1 MKHNLILSLLLI
13 TVLFLPLS
21 LLGQEKPADTLS
33 SIHGQVFKY
42 GSPPP
47 PFPPSTTCLSV
58 HGMVTMVSNGDTLRV
73 EAGTYGIFSVPEIAS
88 GQVSIIE
95 VLVKVKNRMGEFDGP
110 TIPIRVS
117 FELMPGNNI
126 ILIPV
131 EDFFETMPS
140 ANYSIVT
147 MEGDDWIFHY
157 PSMKGI
163 GLYAADKLKDFPGTT
178 YNKRKETITIPKDG
192 IYRAYVDGAYIFA
205 LNPDE
210 VE

>member
-1 MKHNLILSLLLI
+1 MNIIHIFSRLLI
-13 TVLFLPLS
+13 IGLFLPLT
-21 LLGQEKPADTLS
+21 LWGQEMPEDSLS

-42 GSPPP
+42 ASPPP

-95 VLVKVKNRMGEFDGP
+95 VSLRNRMGEFDGR

-131 EDFFETMPS
+131 EDYFETMPS
-140 ANYSIVT
+140 ANYSVVT

-163 GLYAADKLKDFPGTT
+163 GLYAADKLKDFPGTK
-178 YNKRKETITIPKDG
+178 YNRRNETITIPKDG
-192 IYRAYVDGAYIFA
+192 IYRAFVDGAYIFA
-205 LNPDE
+205 LDPSSSK
-210 VE
+210 

>member
-1 MKHNLILSLLLI
+1 MNKILIPFLLLI
-13 TVLFLPLS
+13 TGFFLPLS

-47 PFPPSTTCLSV
+47 PFPPSTTCLGV
-58 HGMVTMVSNGDTLRV
+58 IGLVTMVSNGDTLRV
-73 EAGTYGIFSVPEIAS
+73 GTDNYGIFSVPEIAS
-88 GQVSIIE
+88 RQVSIIE
-95 VLVKVKNRMGEFDGP
+95 VTLWDRITEQYSRG
-110 TIPIRVS
+110 TIPILLS
-117 FELMPGNNI
+117 FELMPGENI
-126 ILIPV
+126 MLIPV

-157 PSMKGI
+157 PSMIGI
-163 GLYAADKLKDFPGTT
+163 GHYAADKLKDFPGTK

-192 IYRAYVDGAYIFA
+192 IYRAHVDGAYIFA
-205 LNPDE
+205 LDPSSSK
-210 VE
+210 

>member
-1 MKHNLILSLLLI
+1 MNKILIPFLLLI
-13 TVLFLPLS
+13 TGFFLPLT
-21 LLGQEKPADTLS
+21 LWGQEMPEDTLS

-95 VLVKVKNRMGEFDGP
+95 VSLRNRMGEFDGR
-110 TIPIRVS
+110 TIPILLS
-117 FELMPGNNI
+117 FELMPGENI
-126 ILIPV
+126 MLIPV

-157 PSMKGI
+157 PSDKGI
-163 GLYAADKLKDFPGTT
+163 GLYAADKLKDFPGTK
-178 YNKRKETITIPKDG
+178 YNRRNETITIPKDG

-205 LNPDE
+205 LDPSSSK
-210 VE
+210 

>member
-1 MKHNLILSLLLI
+1 MNKILIPFLLLI
-13 TVLFLPLS
+13 TGFFLPLS

-42 GSPPP
+42 ASPSP
-47 PFPPSTTCLSV
+47 PFPPSTVCLNIP
-58 HGMVTMVSNGDTLRV
+58 GWVTMIANGDTLQV
-73 EAGTYGIFSVPEIAS
+73 ETGSGGTFSVPEIAS
-88 GQVSIIE
+88 RKVSIIE
-95 VLVKVKNRMGEFDGP
+95 VSLKNSMGQPNGQ

>member
-1 MKHNLILSLLLI
+1 MKKILLLI
-13 TVLFLPLS
+13 LLLIAGLFLPLS

-47 PFPPSTTCLSV
+47 PFPPSTACFSV
-58 HGMVTMVSNGDTLRV
+58 PGMVTMIANGDTLRV

-95 VLVKVKNRMGEFDGP
+95 VNVRNSMGQYSGR
-110 TIPIRVS
+110 TIPILLS
-117 FELMPGNNI
+117 FELMPGENI
-126 ILIPV
+126 MLIPV

-163 GLYAADKLKDFPGTT
+163 GLYAADKLKDFPGTK
-178 YNKRKETITIPKDG
+178 YNKRNETITIPKDG

-205 LNPDE
+205 LKPAAE
-210 VE
+210 P

>member
-1 MKHNLILSLLLI
+1 MNKILIPFLLLI
-13 TVLFLPLS
+13 TGFFLPLS

-42 GSPPP
+42 ASPPP
-47 PFPPSTTCLSV
+47 PFPPSTTCFNV
-58 HGMVTMVSNGDTLRV
+58 HGMVTMVSSGDTLRV

-95 VLVKVKNRMGEFDGP
+95 VSLRNSMGEFNGR
-110 TIPIRVS
+110 TIPILLS
-117 FELMPGNNI
+117 FELMPGENI
-126 ILIPV
+126 MLIPV

-140 ANYSIVT
+140 ANHTIVSLD
-147 MEGDDWIFHY
+147 GDDWIFHY

-205 LNPDE
+205 LDPSSSK
-210 VE
+210 